1 MGRVST
7 VPAAPPCGVGESWRI
22 TQPVH
27 PDPLGR
33 WHGCGARF
41 SNCVFVSCT
50 SRLTWFPSPGCTDII
65 IQLLEFVNTK
75 NTIFS
80 TLADLYKTK

>member
-7 VPAAPPCGVGESWRI
+7 VPAGNVIDVGESWRI

-33 WHGCGARF
+33 WRGCGARL
-41 SNCVFVSCT
+41 VSCT
-50 SRLTWFPSPGCTDII
+50 H
-65 IQLLEFVNTK
+65 
-75 NTIFS
+75 
-80 TLADLYKTK
+80 LARVY